1 MIILY
6 QVENNICSH
15 QTPSNVLTPTMNR
28 LSNTTTTRD
37 RVTLPGDYG
46 CHPTSCSVITTTG
59 SVITT
64 TGSVVS
70 STVVAGS
77 GSYPQYNLDRQIEL
91 AEEKQE
97 GPLSLPY
104 RYQAYQHQVCTI
116 EVVNMLFS

>member
-1 MIILY
+1 M
-6 QVENNICSH
+6 
-15 QTPSNVLTPTMNR
+15 
-28 LSNTTTTRD
+28 
-37 RVTLPGDYG
+37 PGDYG
-46 CHPTSCSVITTTG
+46 CHPTSCSVITTAG

-97 GPLSLPY
+97 VPLSLPY
-104 RYQAYQHQVCTI
+104 RYQAYQHQVSTI
-116 EVVNMLFS
+116 DVVNR